1 VSDDPRH
8 TAMSYDE
15 LLAELVCQYA
25 AEVDADT
32 RELRLWTLARGTQR
46 AEART
51 RRHLVG
57 IELVVLID
65 GEISARRPSNQGIS
79 PYSNRHRRRCDGHLR
94 QTAGNAMS
102 AHEAHHCA
110 EGYRGMV

>member
-1 VSDDPRH
+1 
-8 TAMSYDE
+8 MSYDE

-65 GEISARRPSNQGIS
+65 GEISAAAAFKPRDLAVLESSSEAMRRALETDGWQ
-79 PYSNRHRRRCDGHLR
+79 RHVG
-94 QTAGNAMS
+94 A
-102 AHEAHHCA
+102 
-110 EGYRGMV
+110 